1 MSTDLDA
8 LRAQTD
14 QALANGKPEE
24 ALCYLAEIVSSHPGD
39 RHSRLALAVALGDA
53 GNGKGAL
60 RVLQALADRLAHE
73 GYLLPA
79 MVVVRHGL
87 EHAGDDPRLLAILRR
102 LHVRGVR
109 AKAGNLPRPPPLKPK
124 KAVAAAQVTAA
135 ALLAVPGA
143 ERLEKVAEIGV
154 AFPASGEAAPPLPMP
169 LFGELEEEAFIET
182 VKHLRYRRVQAGVK
196 LLEEGKPGSTLLIL
210 ASGHVTISKGGTE
223 LAKLG
228 AGSVLGEMALI
239 TGTPRSATATAVEEV
254 EYFELARDDVA
265 ELAKGK
271 PKIAEE
277 LVEYC
282 RKRLIGNLLKTSPL
296 FARFDET
303 TRYMLLDR
311 FQRRGYKAGDRVIEQ
326 GKPGTGLFVI
336 ATGEVEVTVAK
347 DGGDSVVVA
356 NLGPGEVFG
365 EIALLQDT
373 PTTATVRARGQ
384 LGALFLPRAD
394 FQKVLDEQPAAKEY
408 LQSLSADRVKASQT
422 IQGTSEVLEADDLII
437 L

>member
-1 MSTDLDA
+1 MSTDLDT
-8 LRAQTD
+8 LRTEVD
-14 QALANGKPEE
+14 RALANSRPGE
-24 ALCYLAEIVSSHPGD
+24 AVCYLAEIVSAHPAD
-39 RHSRLALAVALGDA
+39 RHARLALAVALGDA
-53 GNGKGAL
+53 GSGKGAL
-60 RVLQALADRLAHE
+60 KVLQTLADRLAHE

-124 KAVAAAQVTAA
+124 KTAVGAVNAKE
-135 ALLAVPGA
+135 LLALPEAQRFDMIVQVGT
-143 ERLEKVAEIGV
+143 E
-154 AFPASGEAAPPLPMP
+154 FPPAGEAAIALPMP
-169 LFGELEEEAFIET
+169 LFCELEEEAFIET
-182 VKHLRYRRVQAGVK
+182 VKRLRYSRVQAGAM
-196 LLEEGKPGSTLLIL
+196 LLEEGKPGSTLLII
-210 ASGHVTISKGGTE
+210 ATGHVTVSKGGTE

-228 AGSVLGEMALI
+228 PGSVLGEMALI
-239 TGTPRSATATAVEEV
+239 TGAPRSATATAAEEV
-254 EYFELARDDVA
+254 EYFELAREDVSN
-265 ELAKGK
+265 LAKAK

-303 TRYMLLDR
+303 TRYLLLDR
-311 FQRRGYKAGDRVIEQ
+311 FQRRGYRAGDKVIEQ

-336 ATGEVEVTVAK
+336 ATGEVEVTVSK
-347 DGGDSVVVA
+347 DGGEGVVVA

-365 EIALLQDT
+365 EIALLKDT
-373 PTTATVRARGQ
+373 PTTATVRARGP
-384 LGALFLPRAD
+384 LGALFLPRSD
-394 FQKVLDEQPAAKEY
+394 FQRVVDEQPTVKQY
-408 LQSLSADRVKASQT
+408 LETLSADRIRASQAAENA
-422 IQGTSEVLEADDLII
+422 SEVIDADELIV